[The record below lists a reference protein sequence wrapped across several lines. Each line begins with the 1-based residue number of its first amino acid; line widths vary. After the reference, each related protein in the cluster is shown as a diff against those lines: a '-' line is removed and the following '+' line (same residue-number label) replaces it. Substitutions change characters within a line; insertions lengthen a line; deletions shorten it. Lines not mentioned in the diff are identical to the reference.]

1 MICIKTNVHAKD
13 KSSRKLVQI
22 IIPVQLSLIFVQ
34 KASTVLFV
42 SGHTFEQIRLLG
54 DEKTV
59 NKAKTSTLTRI

>member
-1 MICIKTNVHAKD
+1 M
-13 KSSRKLVQI
+13 
-22 IIPVQLSLIFVQ
+22 IIPVRLSLILVQ

-42 SGHTFEQIRLLG
+42 SGHTFEQIGLLG

>member
-1 MICIKTNVHAKD
+1 M
-13 KSSRKLVQI
+13 
-22 IIPVQLSLIFVQ
+22 IIPVRLSLIFVQ

-42 SGHTFEQIRLLG
+42 SGHTFEQIGLLG

>member
-1 MICIKTNVHAKD
+1 MLK
-13 KSSRKLVQI
+13 I
-22 IIPVQLSLIFVQ
+22 IIQETCPNNYTCSVIVNFVQ

-42 SGHTFEQIRLLG
+42 SGHTFEQIGLLG